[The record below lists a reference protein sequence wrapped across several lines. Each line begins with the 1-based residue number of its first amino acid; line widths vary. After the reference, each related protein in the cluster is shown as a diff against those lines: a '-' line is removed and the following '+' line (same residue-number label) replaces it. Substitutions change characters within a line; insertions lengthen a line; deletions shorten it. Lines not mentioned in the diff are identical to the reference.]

1 MRKHVKAIP
10 DNTWCN
16 PDESRCKC
24 WWWRR
29 YRSWSWWSG
38 LESVSRSM
46 SRFED
51 WDWSSDD
58 VIILVSNG
66 DKDETNAKIS

>member
-1 MRKHVKAIP
+1 
-10 DNTWCN
+10 
-16 PDESRCKC
+16 
-24 WWWRR
+24 
-29 YRSWSWWSG
+29 
-38 LESVSRSM
+38 M

>member
-1 MRKHVKAIP
+1 MRKHVKTIP

-16 PDESRCKC
+16 PDESRC
-24 WWWRR
+24 
-29 YRSWSWWSG
+29 RSWSWWSG
-38 LESVSRSM
+38 FESVSM

-51 WDWSSDD
+51 WSWSSDD

-66 DKDETNAKIS
+66 DKDETNAKIF